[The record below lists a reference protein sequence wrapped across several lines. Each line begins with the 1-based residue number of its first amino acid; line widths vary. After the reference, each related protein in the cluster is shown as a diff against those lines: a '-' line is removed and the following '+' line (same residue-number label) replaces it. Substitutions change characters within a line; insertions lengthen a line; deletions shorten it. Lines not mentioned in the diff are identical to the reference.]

1 MKIEELTKEML
12 EDAKKCK
19 TPEARMRF
27 LKDHKIELAP
37 DMLEGVSGGGGIDT
51 GCEHEWEFIRRQEG
65 VIWGYNN
72 IYECKRCGE
81 IWIEWDD

>member
-1 MKIEELTKEML
+1 MENNKEIKNKDESKVLKVEEL
-12 EDAKKCK
+12 D
-19 TPEARMRF
+19 
-27 LKDHKIELAP
+27 
-37 DMLEGVSGGGGIDT
+37 GVSGGGGIDT
-51 GCEHEWEFIRRQEG
+51 GCEHEWEFIRRDKG